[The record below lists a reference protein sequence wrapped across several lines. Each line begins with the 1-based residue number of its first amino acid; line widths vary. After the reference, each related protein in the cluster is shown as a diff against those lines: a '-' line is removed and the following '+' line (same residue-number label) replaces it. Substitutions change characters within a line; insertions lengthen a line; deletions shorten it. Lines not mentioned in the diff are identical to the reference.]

1 MAPERGLRHALDGI
15 PSVQQATVRALRCP
29 MMPMPADTDTQPPRP
44 SRRRSAD
51 GARRSHGTGSLSVR
65 QDGNGR
71 ETYYGS
77 WYANGRRVKRR
88 IGPKRPRGERTG
100 LTRAQAEAELRRLIA
115 ETQVRAQVGERLT
128 VAEVADRYIAH
139 AQRRGRKKSTCE
151 NVESVTRVHLTP
163 FFGERTLDAIEPEDV
178 IDLVALLERKGRA
191 AATVRGVIAT
201 LSALFVFA
209 KAPYRR
215 WAVMN
220 PCEGVDLPAL
230 PDRNEIRY
238 LTMPQIDRLIANVRP
253 SRFAHLDRAI
263 FITAVMTGLRKGELV
278 ALRWRD
284 VDWEASRIRVRR
296 NYTRGEFGTPKSRR
310 SSRSVPMTSEL
321 ATELRRVWNQTI
333 YRDPDDLVFAHPDHG
348 GVLPKVNISRRFSAA
363 LRAAGLED
371 HRFHDLRHTFGTR
384 MAAAGVPLRT
394 LQEWLGHRDIT
405 TTQRYADYS
414 PSEHEGEMV
423 EAAFERPAPASLQ
436 TTLKAV

>member
-1 MAPERGLRHALDGI
+1 MAPETSLRHAVDGTPAVQHSCVRGLRRPL
-15 PSVQQATVRALRCP
+15 T
-29 MMPMPADTDTQPPRP
+29 PMPATATDTQPSPA
-44 SRRRSAD
+44 RRRGGG

-65 QDGNGR
+65 LDANGR

-115 ETQVRAQVGERLT
+115 ETQVRAEVGERLT
-128 VAEVADRYIAH
+128 VAEVAARYIAH

-151 NVESVTRVHLTP
+151 NVESVQRVHLTP

-191 AATVRGVIAT
+191 PATVRGVIAT

-230 PDRNEIRY
+230 PERNEIRY
-238 LTMPQIDRLIANVRP
+238 LTLPQIDRLLANVRP
-253 SRFAHLDRAI
+253 GEFAHLDRAI
-263 FITAVMTGLRKGELV
+263 YITAVMTGLRKGELV

-284 VDWEASRIRVRR
+284 VDWQARRIRVRR

-310 SSRSVPMTSEL
+310 SSRSVPMTGEL
-321 ATELRRVWNQTI
+321 ASELRRVWNQTI
-333 YRDPDDLVFAHPDHG
+333 YRDDDDLVFAHPDHG
-348 GVLPKVNISRRFSAA
+348 GVLPKANISRRFCAA
-363 LRAAGLED
+363 LKAAGLED

-394 LQEWLGHRDIT
+394 LQEWMGHRDIT

-423 EAAFERPAPASLQ
+423 EAAFARGSNRTQPPQLA
-436 TTLKAV
+436 AV

>member
-1 MAPERGLRHALDGI
+1 MLAA
-15 PSVQQATVRALRCP
+15 
-29 MMPMPADTDTQPPRP
+29 TDTQPLKPPPRG
-44 SRRRSAD
+44 RRA
-51 GARRSHGTGSLSVR
+51 GGGRRSHGTGSLSVR
-65 QDGNGR
+65 VDGGGR

-88 IGPKRPRGERTG
+88 IGLKRPRGERTG

-128 VAEVADRYIAH
+128 VAEVSARYIAH
-139 AQRRGRKKSTCE
+139 AQRRGRKRSTCE
-151 NVESVTRVHLTP
+151 NIESITRIHLTP
-163 FFGERTLDAIEPEDV
+163 FFGERTMDAIEPEDV
-178 IDLVALLERKGRA
+178 VDLVALLERMGRA
-191 AATVRGVIAT
+191 PATVRGVIAT

-215 WAVMN
+215 WAVVN
-220 PCEGVDLPAL
+220 PCEGIDLPAI
-230 PDRNEIRY
+230 PDAQEIRY
-238 LTMPQIDRLIANVRP
+238 LTLPEIDRLIAHVR
-253 SRFAHLDRAI
+253 SGEFAHLDRAI

-284 VDWEASRIRVRR
+284 VDWNAGRIRVRR

-310 SSRSVPMTSEL
+310 SSRSVPMTAEL
-321 ATELRRVWNQTI
+321 AGELRRLWNQTI
-333 YRDPDDLVFAHPDHG
+333 HRDDDDLVFAHPDHG
-348 GVLPKVNISRRFSAA
+348 GILPKANISRRLSAA
-363 LRAAGLED
+363 LRAAGIED

-394 LQEWLGHRDIT
+394 LQEWTGHRHIT

-423 EAAFERPAPASLQ
+423 EAGFRRPRR
-436 TTLKAV
+436 AVGEDLLRAV